1 MRILDRYVIVNFLK
15 NYLISFFVLVGM
27 YVVLDM
33 VFNFEDFVP
42 TQAATGSSFDT
53 LLQTIV
59 AVGDYYFYQSFL
71 IFVHL
76 SGVIPVVAA
85 AFTLIR
91 LSRNNELT
99 AIMASGVPL
108 LRVAAPVIGVA
119 VLLNALLVVNTELVI
134 PQMIPKLVRKHD
146 DVMTDVQWGKTYPVH
161 MYAKNGQ
168 QVVAAYKFTPGTS
181 STQPRLD
188 GLDIIFRDENFNPT
202 GRLIANSA
210 VWDPT
215 INKWKLTEA
224 KIGTLEIN
232 PQTKDSRA
240 VHEAAA
246 HFYENGITP
255 DDIVNRHNRELK
267 AYSIKVMQDQDRDLL
282 IAAKFIPP
290 TDDAPAMMDDMT
302 VIFRNP
308 ETLDPTSMLIG
319 DEAVWNAKT
328 QSWDLLNARQVFDLI
343 PGQNSP
349 KPDLPQGGYQ
359 SNITPDEIALFHSR
373 EFVELLPTRKINEI
387 LRGPTQYGTIDLQR
401 AKNFRF
407 TQPLVNVILLL
418 LAIPCVLLREP
429 GQLKTSAMKCLFLV
443 GQCMGCVFLAQQLAG
458 QPPLASA
465 LTPHWPA
472 LMAWMPVFL
481 FGPMSIWLLER
492 VKT

>member
-1 MRILDRYVIVNFLK
+1 MRILDRYVISAFLK

-42 TQAATGSSFDT
+42 TQATSGSSVET
-53 LLQTIV
+53 LLQTIL

-91 LSRNNELT
+91 LSRQNELT

-119 VLLNALLVVNTELVI
+119 VLLNALLLVNTEFII
-134 PQMIPKLVRKHD
+134 PQMIPKLTRKQD
-146 DVMTDVQWGKTYPVH
+146 DVVSDVEWGKTYPVH
-161 MYAKNGQ
+161 IYAKNGQ
-168 QVVAAYKFTPGTS
+168 QAVVAYKFTPPTA
-181 STQPRLD
+181 TTPPKMD
-188 GLDIIFRDENFNPT
+188 GLDVVFRDASFNPT
-202 GRLIANSA
+202 EELFANTATWDSSTNHWRLTGGVI
-210 VWDPT
+210 D
-215 INKWKLTEA
+215 
-224 KIGTLEIN
+224 TLDTSSKGKE
-232 PQTKDSRA
+232 KRVVKESHA
-240 VHEAAA
+240 FV
-246 HFYENGITP
+246 YEDGITP
-255 DDIVNRHNRELK
+255 DDIANRHKRELK
-267 AYSIKVMQDQDRDLL
+267 AYPIKVMQDQDRDLL
-282 IAAKFIPP
+282 IASKFMPP
-290 TDDAPAMMDDMT
+290 TEDAPAAMDDLT

-308 ETLDPTSMLIG
+308 DTLDPTSMLIA
-319 DEAVWNAKT
+319 DEATWNAKS
-328 QSWDLLNARQVFDLI
+328 QSWDLLNAKQVFDLM
-343 PGQNSP
+343 PGEKSA
-349 KPDLPQGGYQ
+349 KPDQPQGGYQ
-359 SNITPDEIALFHSR
+359 SNISPDEIALFHSR

-387 LRGPTQYGTIDLQR
+387 LRGPTQYGTLDLQR

-407 TQPLVNVILLL
+407 TQPLINVILLL

-429 GQLKTSAMKCLFLV
+429 GQIKTSAMKCLFLV

-458 QPPLASA
+458 QPPLASS